1 MNAKR
6 QRTQYSA
13 LSGVNAFLSSG
24 SKKEDIRSSNTTP
37 IENIRLPHRQ
47 PRRYFDPVKM
57 EQLTESVKE
66 HGILEPLLVRKLSD
80 GEYELVAGERR
91 YRAAKEAGLEE
102 VPISVRELDDEQA
115 LQIALIE
122 NLQRE
127 DLNPVEETEGIL
139 DLLMITLQSSREEII
154 STLNIAAHAKRKGEE
169 VADNVIRKNLEEIEK
184 VFALVGTLS
193 PESFRTNRLP
203 LLNLPAEILDA
214 LKEGKLEYT
223 KARAIA
229 KLKDFNQRQQLLNKA
244 IVEELS
250 LTQIKEE
257 VKPNLPP
264 AKEPLNFNQRISKI
278 EQVIRRKGLLE
289 NKEKRQEID
298 KLLKSLESLIE
309 EYL

>member
-24 SKKEDIRSSNTTP
+24 GKKEVAELSNTTP
-37 IENIRLPHRQ
+37 LENIRLPQRQ

-57 EQLTESVKE
+57 EQLIESVKE
-66 HGILEPLLVRKLSD
+66 HGILEPLLVRKLPG

-91 YRAAKEAGLEE
+91 YRAAKEVGLEE
-102 VPISVRELDDEQA
+102 VPISIRDLDDEQA

-139 DLLMITLQSSREEII
+139 DLLTITLQSSREGII

-203 LLNLPAEILDA
+203 LLNLPEEVLDA
-214 LKEGKLEYT
+214 LREGKLEYT
-223 KARAIA
+223 KARVIA
-229 KLKDFNQRQQLLNKA
+229 KLKDSDQRQQLLNKA
-244 IVEELS
+244 IAEDLS

-257 VKPNLPP
+257 VKPKSSS
-264 AKEPLNFNQRISKI
+264 AAEPLNFNRRISKI
-278 EQVIRRKGLLE
+278 GQTIRRKGLLE
-289 NKEKRQEID
+289 DAERRKEID
-298 KLLKSLESLIE
+298 ELLKNLERLIGE
-309 EYL
+309 

>member
-1 MNAKR
+1 LSVKR

-24 SKKEDIRSSNTTP
+24 GKKEEDDKAGNTTS

-47 PRRYFDPVKM
+47 PRRYFDPAKM
-57 EQLTESVKE
+57 EQLTQSVKE
-66 HGILEPLLVRKLSD
+66 HGILEPLLVRGLPD

-91 YRAAKEAGLEE
+91 YRAAQEAGLKE

-139 DLLMITLQSSREEII
+139 DLLAITLQTSREEII
-154 STLNIAAHAKRKGEE
+154 STLNISAHAKRRGEE
-169 VADNVIRKNLEEIEK
+169 VADNVIRKNLDEIEK
-184 VFALVGTLS
+184 VFTLVGTLS

-203 LLNLPAEILDA
+203 LLNLPEEVLDA
-214 LKEGKLEYT
+214 LRMGQLEYT

-229 KLKDFNQRQQLLNKA
+229 KLKDSDQRQKLLEKA

-250 LTQIKEE
+250 LTKIKEE
-257 VKPNLPP
+257 IKPKYLSK
-264 AKEPLNFNQRISKI
+264 AEPISFNRRISKI
-278 EQVIRRKGLLE
+278 EQAIRRKGLLE
-289 NKEKRQEID
+289 NPEKCEEINR
-298 KLLKSLESLIE
+298 LLKSLESLIKG
-309 EYL
+309 